1 MYKYLLLT
9 MLIEIP
15 IYFLFVREKIA
26 YSILILV
33 LANCFTWPILNILFH
48 NTHIHLLF
56 LETGVTVVEA
66 FIICFFFRTKIFK
79 SVANFIHTKCSYYF
93 YWCLDQSYKIVKIKL
108 E

>member
-1 MYKYLLLT
+1 

-48 NTHIHLLF
+48 NTHIHLLI
-56 LETGVTVVEA
+56 LEIGVTIVEA
-66 FIICFFFRTKIFK
+66 FVIYLFLEQKFPKALLVSFVQNIVST
-79 SVANFIHTKCSYYF
+79 FIGVCINH
-93 YWCLDQSYKIVKIKL
+93 IKL
-108 E
+108 

>member
-48 NTHIHLLF
+48 NTHIHLLL

-66 FIICFFFRTKIFK
+66 FIICFFLEQKFSKALLI
-79 SVANFIHTKCSYYF
+79 SFIQNVVTTFIGVWINH
-93 YWCLDQSYKIVKIKL
+93 IKL
-108 E
+108 